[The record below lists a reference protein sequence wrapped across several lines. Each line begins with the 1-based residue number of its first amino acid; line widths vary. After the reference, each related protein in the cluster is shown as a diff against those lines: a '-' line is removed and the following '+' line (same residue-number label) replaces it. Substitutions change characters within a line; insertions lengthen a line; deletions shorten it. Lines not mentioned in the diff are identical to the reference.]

1 MIFRTTS
8 RSWATGART
17 SRTTGR
23 PVAQYWRSP
32 RKIFRT
38 SARERFVTGVSAWT
52 TMATSDPRE
61 VCAASGARYVHNV
74 HRRKAAA
81 RTKYFLIRLLIF
93 TAPSERKAGLEE
105 QSIDVRLTS
114 TTLGVAVFAFEGGK
128 VGDVPAQSQ
137 RGPSQVG
144 DAEDRF
150 ALGDMNIFIA
160 IVGLPVLVLKR

>member
-81 RTKYFLIRLLIF
+81 RTKNFLIWLPIF
-93 TAPSERKAGLEE
+93 TLPFETKAGLEE
-105 QSIDVRLTS
+105 QSIEVRVNRS
-114 TTLGVAVFAFEGGK
+114 PLG
-128 VGDVPAQSQ
+128 
-137 RGPSQVG
+137 
-144 DAEDRF
+144 
-150 ALGDMNIFIA
+150 
-160 IVGLPVLVLKR
+160 